1 MHTIDF
7 NNCTIANL
15 PSTELSDTN
24 SIHREGSD
32 VNVTGS
38 GSKLVFA
45 DNTNGIQFLD
55 TALQDTHVKVN
66 TGGYLVATTDIS
78 ELRSAPTWT
87 TPTTINSPFTTP
99 TLFGSAMPMQ
109 LYKEPNGRVHMRGAL
124 QISTSSFTDGQLL
137 LPFTMPAAYRPEQ
150 VYVQDTAVIDITKQ
164 NVNADGDLISGSWQF
179 YIRSNG
185 YFFLMAE
192 QQPFLISSVTSV
204 VIYFNTSYWGTP

>member
-1 MHTIDF
+1 MRRGAALPPGRE
-7 NNCTIANL
+7 NCTL
-15 PSTELSDTN
+15 
-24 SIHREGSD
+24 HREGSD

-38 GSKLVFA
+38 GSKLVIA
-45 DNTNGIQFLD
+45 NGTTGVQFQD
-55 TALQDTHVKVN
+55 PALQGTHLKVN
-66 TGGYLVATTDIS
+66 TGGFLVATTDIS

-87 TPTTINSPFTTP
+87 TPTINSPFTTP

-124 QISTSSFTDGQLL
+124 QIATSSFTDGQLL